1 MTITR
6 LEPISMIYSRD
17 TDPVSR
23 VINAIWANDW
33 DDMKSII
40 NEHPNCVNGTT
51 WDNETA
57 LSLCV
62 EYTEGAIYLIDHGAN
77 INSRSIYIAV
87 MKNSVEV
94 LKYMLAKLGPNNDI
108 IYRHRN
114 DVNKIC
120 NLNRAAY
127 DGHVEIIKVLLDY
140 GMDIHEGTSVR
151 SNRYPITEAAWMD
164 KTECVKYLV
173 ECGAD
178 INQQGMDADHSVL
191 SLAVENNNVE
201 LVEFLV
207 EKGADVNIKD
217 MFGRPPLYHAT
228 VKGYPNLI
236 TYLADNGADVNVII
250 PCLDDNYDD
259 DGDDDDDDDETVI
272 NETVINETVIDETVI
287 DETTLMEFHNKKLLD
302 GEFEAS
308 HYTTNDEDNL
318 IYESYTIYLVKNV
331 IQQNKYKY
339 KIKDWIAEWWINLYQ
354 TTYDPT
360 SRHPPDNRFWQE
372 MCENPLAA
380 FLFNNTIHLR
390 HLMNSTQECDFEEK
404 TAFGELQ
411 DLFVKMHEE
420 EDTKYI
426 QWFKLAHN
434 PHPSAIRLIE
444 RNMDKLEDE
453 DSSDAGCFCLKDLCY
468 NPNAIHIIEQHID
481 KLNDKEWYTLCSNPN
496 AISLLEK
503 FPEKINWGQLCLN
516 PNAIHMIEPNLDKLC
531 YSSWC
536 NLCRNPN
543 AISII
548 EEYIDKLND
557 TNWII
562 QINAEHGESLQHFIP
577 LCENPKAVHIIEKH
591 LDKLYPKCWEK
602 LCDNPNAMYIIEQH
616 IEKVDYGCLL
626 TLCGN
631 SNAMHIIEHL
641 IDIKQLDQWCWNSLC
656 DNTSALPFLEQNPDK
671 LHENILSN
679 PSIFELSSNYS
690 NNVDE

>member
-6 LEPISMIYSRD
+6 LEPIPMIYSHD

-77 INSRSIYIAV
+77 INSRSIYVAV

-108 IYRHRN
+108 IYRHRD
-114 DVNKIC
+114 DVNKVC

-127 DGHVEIIKVLLDY
+127 DGHVEIIRVLLDY
-140 GMDIHEGTSVR
+140 GMNINEGTSVK

-178 INQQGMDADHSVL
+178 INQQGMDADWSVL

-201 LVEFLV
+201 LVKFLV

-217 MFGRPPLYHAT
+217 IFGRPPLYHAT

-236 TYLADNGADVNVII
+236 TYLVANGADENVII
-250 PCLDDNYDD
+250 TCLENDK
-259 DGDDDDDDDETVI
+259 DDEDDEDDENDEN
-272 NETVINETVIDETVI
+272 NETVINETVIDET
-287 DETTLMEFHNKKLLD
+287 TLIEFHNKKLLD

-318 IYESYTIYLVKNV
+318 IYERYTIYLVKNV

-339 KIKDWIAEWWINLYQ
+339 KFKNWIAEWWINLYKIK
-354 TTYDPT
+354 YDPT

-372 MCENPLAA
+372 MCDNPLAA
-380 FLFNNTIHLR
+380 FLFNNTTHLR
-390 HLMNSTQECDFEEK
+390 HLMNSTQECDFEK
-404 TAFGELQ
+404 KPNFGELL
-411 DLFVKMHEE
+411 DLFVKMHEIE

-426 QWFKLAHN
+426 QWFKLASN

-453 DSSDAGCFCLKDLCY
+453 ESSDADCFCLRHLCY

-481 KLNDKEWYTLCSNPN
+481 KLNDKEWYILCSNPN

-503 FPEKINWGQLCLN
+503 FSEKINWDQLCLN

-536 NLCRNPN
+536 NLCENPK

-562 QINAEHGESLQHFIP
+562 HINAQHGEASVGTPSLQHFIH
-577 LCENPKAVHIIEKH
+577 LCENPKTVHIIEKH
-591 LDKLYPKCWEK
+591 IDKLCPKSWNK
-602 LCDNPNAMYIIEQH
+602 LCYNPNAMHIIEQH
-616 IEKVDYGCLL
+616 IEKVNYECLL

-641 IDIKQLDQWCWNSLC
+641 IDIKRLDELCWNSLC
-656 DNTSALPFLEQNPDK
+656 DNTSALPFLEQHPNK

-679 PSIFELSSNYS
+679 PSIFELVSIYS
-690 NNVDE
+690 NNVD

>member
-6 LEPISMIYSRD
+6 LEPIPMIYSHD

-23 VINAIWANDW
+23 VINAIWMNKL

-62 EYTEGAIYLIDHGAN
+62 EYTEGAIYLIDRGAN
-77 INSRSIYIAV
+77 INSRSIYVAV
-87 MKNSVEV
+87 MNNSVEV
-94 LKYMLAKLGPNNDI
+94 LKYMLAKLGPNNNI

-127 DGHVEIIKVLLDY
+127 DGHVEIIRVLLDY
-140 GMDIHEGTSVR
+140 GMNINEGTSVK

-178 INQQGMDADHSVL
+178 INQQGMDADWSVL

-201 LVEFLV
+201 LVKFLV

-217 MFGRPPLYHAT
+217 IFGRPPLYHAT

-236 TYLADNGADVNVII
+236 TYLVANGADENVII
-250 PCLDDNYDD
+250 TCLENDK
-259 DGDDDDDDDETVI
+259 DDEDDEDDEN
-272 NETVINETVIDETVI
+272 NETVINETVIDET
-287 DETTLMEFHNKKLLD
+287 TLIEFHNKKLLD

-318 IYESYTIYLVKNV
+318 IYERYTIYLVKNV

-339 KIKDWIAEWWINLYQ
+339 KFKNWIAEWWINLYKIK
-354 TTYDPT
+354 YDPT

-372 MCENPLAA
+372 MCDNPLAA
-380 FLFNNTIHLR
+380 FLFNNTTHLR
-390 HLMNSTQECDFEEK
+390 HLMNSTQECDFEK
-404 TAFGELQ
+404 KPNFGELL
-411 DLFVKMHEE
+411 DLFVKMHEIE

-426 QWFKLAHN
+426 QWFKLASN

-453 DSSDAGCFCLKDLCY
+453 ESSDADCFCLRHLCY

-481 KLNDKEWYTLCSNPN
+481 KLNDKEWYILCSNPN

-503 FPEKINWGQLCLN
+503 FSEKINWDQLCLN

-536 NLCRNPN
+536 NLCENPK

-562 QINAEHGESLQHFIP
+562 HINAQHGEASVGTPSLQHFIH
-577 LCENPKAVHIIEKH
+577 LCENPKTVHIIEKH
-591 LDKLYPKCWEK
+591 IDKLCPKSWNK
-602 LCDNPNAMYIIEQH
+602 LCYNPNAMHIIEQH
-616 IEKVDYGCLL
+616 IEKVNYECLL

-641 IDIKQLDQWCWNSLC
+641 IDIKRLDELCWNSLC
-656 DNTSALPFLEQNPDK
+656 DNTSALPFLEQHPNK

-679 PSIFELSSNYS
+679 PSIFELVSIYS
-690 NNVDE
+690 NNVD